1 MDTSKFK
8 GFQGFQG
15 PVRTLARRRRPRS
28 RLPGSQSSNRT
39 SACGRAANKQH
50 PRSSALPSCKCPL
63 SNTLRLHVLDHSPA
77 EATVALAGLR
87 SERAAL
93 LSVQESLES
102 QRSTLTAEKE
112 RLESALAACQA
123 RLGEQQRELDAGETE
138 RRQLQ
143 STLQELKV
151 RH

>member
-1 MDTSKFK
+1 MKT
-8 GFQGFQG
+8 
-15 PVRTLARRRRPRS
+15 PARLIARM
-28 RLPGSQSSNRT
+28 
-39 SACGRAANKQH
+39 CG
-50 PRSSALPSCKCPL
+50 
-63 SNTLRLHVLDHSPA
+63 
-77 EATVALAGLR
+77 GLVQ
-87 SERAAL
+87 
-93 LSVQESLES
+93 SVQESLES